1 MKTFK
6 ILGTIYLARIVEVG
20 ESYGLNNCLVN
31 EDEPLVEIWDTRYNY
46 GEYGQFVTRYYVSTF
61 LEINSALI
69 LDSQWPVLDCLGVV
83 DVQNFLIKYENYLI
97 KYGKVG

>member
-31 EDEPLVEIWDTRYNY
+31 EDEPLVEIYDTRYDFT
-46 GEYGQFVTRYYVSTF
+46 EFGQFVSRYYVSTF
-61 LEINSALI
+61 LDIDSGLT
-69 LDSQWPVLDCLGVV
+69 LDTQWPALAYLDVV
-83 DVQNFLIKYENYLI
+83 DVQKFLNKN
-97 KYGKVG
+97 VGGV